1 MRIGWN
7 WRRNTIGRFPL
18 KQEKLGGGVM
28 KGEKENARFTRLA
41 AIVVVTM
48 AIAGSMPLAAQDGAT
63 LFKTKCAMCHGA
75 DGKGETPIGKKMNIR
90 DLGSA
95 EVQKQT
101 DAELTTIISK
111 GKNKMPAFEGKLTA
125 EQVGQ
130 MVAYIRGLGK
140 KK

>member
-1 MRIGWN
+1 M
-7 WRRNTIGRFPL
+7 
-18 KQEKLGGGVM
+18 QEKLGGGVM
-28 KGEKENARFTRLA
+28 KGETENARLTRLA
-41 AIVVVTM
+41 AIVVVTV
-48 AIAGSMPLAAQDGAT
+48 AIAGSMPLAAQDGPGLYKAR
-63 LFKTKCAMCHGA
+63 CAMCHGA

-101 DAELTTIISK
+101 DAELSTIISK

-125 EQVGQ
+125 EQIGQ
-130 MVAYIRGLGK
+130 LVAHIRELGK